1 MGSVLE
7 GLGLLRGGGEGSPVL
22 VLVLVLVLDGGVSP
36 SSLLSQVQAARGA
49 TGTGGRR
56 HRLGEEISEGLSF
69 IRVLTLFFFNL
80 TTRIAMA
87 MRKNAR
93 KTRKKP
99 RTTKYL
105 CLQTSFCPVISS
117 MMTLSLLSDTF
128 LSFSS
133 SRISSVLPSSLM
145 SSSNSTGL
153 GTAAEG
159 SESSVVAC
167 MERIYIKLKPK
178 FYFIS

>member
-22 VLVLVLVLDGGVSP
+22 VLVLVLDGGVSP

-49 TGTGGRR
+49 PGTGGWR
-56 HRLGEEISEGLSF
+56 HRLGEEISDVKISSF
-69 IRVLTLFFFNL
+69 IRVLTLFFFSL

-105 CLQTSFCPVISS
+105 CLQPSFCPVISS

-167 MERIYIKLKPK
+167 IERIYIKLKPK
-178 FYFIS
+178 F